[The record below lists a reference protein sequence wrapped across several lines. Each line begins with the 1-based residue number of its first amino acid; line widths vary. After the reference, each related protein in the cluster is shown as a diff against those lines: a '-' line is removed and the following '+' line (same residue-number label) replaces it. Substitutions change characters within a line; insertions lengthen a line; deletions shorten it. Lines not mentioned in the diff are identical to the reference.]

1 MDIFIQLAIFT
12 IATTALVWGAD
23 TFVDAIERI
32 GTALKLPHF
41 LTGVLFVALGTSLPE
56 LVTGIVAVSQ
66 GETDLLIG
74 NVLGSDIANILLGLG
89 LTVFIARKDIKYEQ
103 NIFRVH
109 FPILVIAL
117 ILAVMMMQDMIVTR
131 AESGLLFAMF
141 FVYLWFLYGH
151 KDAEVPVLEGDHDF
165 TPQPFRWAD
174 VGISVGAL
182 GIVLVSSNFAVTS
195 VINIA
200 QILGV
205 TSSALAATL
214 IAVGTSLPEMIVVY
228 AAIKKSNIEIA
239 IGNIL
244 GSNIFNIV
252 LIMGVGGLIAPLEVS
267 VTTMT
272 VIVPFSI
279 ASLFIYWAI
288 SHTREI
294 TRHEGLAMV
303 LFYVFFVGKLYGW
316 M

>member
-1 MDIFIQLAIFT
+1 MELLVQLTIFAA
-12 IATTALVWGAD
+12 ATAVLVFSAD

-56 LVTGIVAVSQ
+56 LVTGIIAVNQ
-66 GETDLLIG
+66 GETDLLVG
-74 NVLGSDIANILLGLG
+74 NVLGSDIANIFLGLG
-89 LTVFIARKDIKYEQ
+89 LTVFLARKDIKYEQ

-117 ILAVMMMQDMIVTR
+117 LLAIMMMTDQVITR
-131 AESGLLFAMF
+131 MESGLLFAMF
-141 FVYLWFLYGH
+141 WIYLWYLYGH
-151 KDAEVPVLEGDHDF
+151 KDAEVNVLEDDPDF
-165 TPQPFRWAD
+165 KVTQFKWND
-174 VGISVGAL
+174 VLIATISLGFVLLSSDFSVG
-182 GIVLVSSNFAVTS
+182 S

-200 QILGV
+200 KILGV

-214 IAVGTSLPEMIVVY
+214 IAIGTSLPEMIVVY
-228 AAIKKSNIEIA
+228 AAIKKENVEIA

-252 LIMGVGGLIAPLEVS
+252 LIIGIGGLIAPLQIS
-267 VTTMT
+267 QTTLFVLTPFT
-272 VIVPFSI
+272 VI
-279 ASLFIYWAI
+279 SLFVYWAI
-288 SHTREI
+288 SQTKEI

-303 LFYVFFVGKLYGW
+303 LMYLFFVGKLYGW